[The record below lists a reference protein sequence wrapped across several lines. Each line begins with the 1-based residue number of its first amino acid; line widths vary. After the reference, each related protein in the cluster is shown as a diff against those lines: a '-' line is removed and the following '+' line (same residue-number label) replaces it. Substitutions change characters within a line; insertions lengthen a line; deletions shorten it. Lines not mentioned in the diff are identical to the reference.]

1 VEEPRYALGDRS
13 RCNADGN
20 ALMAMSQYLFL
31 IPLLPLL
38 AFIINLI
45 FGRYLGTSAAWI
57 AITAVFASFLLS
69 LAVFADI
76 NGSGEPMRQAVY
88 TWIDAGSF
96 HIGIDLYVDQ
106 LTAVMLI
113 VVTSVG
119 FLVNVYSR
127 GYMAGDSSYAR
138 FFAYLPFFVFSM
150 LMLVLADNFLL
161 LFFFWEGVGL
171 ASYLLIGFW
180 FTRRSAAAAAQKA
193 FIVNRVGDL
202 AFGLG
207 LMWIF
212 YQFGSLQMREVFAQ
226 VPAAPA
232 AVVTGIALLLFGGAC
247 GKSAQFPLHVWLPD
261 AMEGPTPVSALIHAA
276 TMVTAGIYLVVRSNI
291 FFQNSSDA
299 MLVVALIGGFTAFM
313 AGTIALAQ
321 NDIKRVVAYSTLSQ
335 LGYMALG
342 AGVGA
347 FIPAIFHLVTHAFF
361 KACLFL
367 GCGSVIHGMHEEQN
381 IQNMGGLRKYMPIT
395 FITFLM
401 ASFANAGLIPFA
413 GFWSKDEIIVG
424 AWVTN
429 SIPNGVGKVLA
440 VLALITAFFSAYYM
454 FRLVFLVFTGEP
466 RFDTHHVHPH
476 ESGPSMAWPLVILAV
491 PSVILGFLI
500 GWPPEA
506 GKIHSFLEPV
516 FAADAGDHAE
526 GDAVATLYTTDQL
539 TGGAVAQS
547 EDEGHA
553 EGTATT
559 ANAEGG
565 HSDGVAAT
573 EGEHAAAGEHHVS
586 NETILLF
593 GILSTIMAASGIAL
607 AWLVY
612 VKKAIVSPE
621 ERASTLFLFLRDK
634 WRFDEI
640 YQDVFVKPLRG
651 LAHFLWQ
658 IVDVRIIDGAVNGVG
673 LGIGAA
679 SQRLRRVQTGLVT
692 NYALAIALG
701 MVVLLGIF
709 LGLSS
714 TLFR

>member
-1 VEEPRYALGDRS
+1 
-13 RCNADGN
+13 
-20 ALMAMSQYLFL
+20 MSQYLFL

-45 FGRYLGTSAAWI
+45 FGRYLGTTAAWI
-57 AITAVFASFLLS
+57 AIPAVFASFLLS

-76 NGSGEPMRQAVY
+76 NGSGEPLRQAVY
-88 TWIDAGSF
+88 TWVNAGDF

-127 GYMAGDSSYAR
+127 GYMAGDTSYAR

-212 YQFGSLQMREVFAQ
+212 YQFGSLQMREVFAA

-291 FFQNSSDA
+291 FYQYSPDA

-367 GCGSVIHGMHEEQN
+367 GCGSVIHGMHEEQD
-381 IQNMGGLRKYMPIT
+381 IQKMGGLRKYMPVT
-395 FITFLM
+395 FFTFLM
-401 ASFANAGLIPFA
+401 ASLANAGLIPFA

-429 SIPNGVGKVLA
+429 SIPNGIGKVLA
-440 VLALITAFFSAYYM
+440 VVALITAFFTAYYM
-454 FRLVFLVFTGEP
+454 FRVVFLVFTGEP

-491 PSVILGFLI
+491 PSVVLGFLI

-526 GDAVATLYTTDQL
+526 GDAVASLYTTEQL
-539 TGGAVAQS
+539 TAGAVAQS

-553 EGTATT
+553 EGTAIAGGDHPEGAAST
-559 ANAEGG
+559 EGG
-565 HSDGVAAT
+565 
-573 EGEHAAAGEHHVS
+573 HAAAGEHHVS
-586 NETILLF
+586 NETIILF
-593 GILSTIMAASGIAL
+593 GALSSLSVLAGIGL

-612 VKKAIVSPE
+612 VKKSIPSPE
-621 ERASTLFLFLRDK
+621 EQARAWFLFLRDK
-634 WRFDEI
+634 WRFDELYEGAI
-640 YQDVFVKPLRG
+640 VKPLRG
-651 LAHFLWQ
+651 FANFLWQ
-658 IVDVRIIDGAVNGVG
+658 VVDVRIIDGAVNGVG

-701 MVVLLGIF
+701 MVVLLGIY
-709 LGLSS
+709 LSLSS